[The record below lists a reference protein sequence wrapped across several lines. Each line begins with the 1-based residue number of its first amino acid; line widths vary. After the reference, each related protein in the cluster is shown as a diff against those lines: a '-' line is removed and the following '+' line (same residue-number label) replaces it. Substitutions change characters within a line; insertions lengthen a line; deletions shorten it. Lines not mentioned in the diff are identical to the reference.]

1 VVTATRRLTADR
13 GRCLGSGQCVLIAPD
28 TFAQRPSDGTVIVL
42 APQPT
47 PDQLADV
54 AEAVEQCPVHA
65 LTLDDGSRNDTTR
78 H

>member
-1 VVTATRRLTADR
+1 MTATRRLTADP
-13 GRCLGSGQCVLIAPD
+13 GRCLGSGQCVLIAPE
-28 TFAQRPSDGTVIVL
+28 TFAQRSSDGKVIVL

-47 PDQLADV
+47 PGQLADV

-65 LTLDDGSRNDTTR
+65 LTLDDGSGNGTAR